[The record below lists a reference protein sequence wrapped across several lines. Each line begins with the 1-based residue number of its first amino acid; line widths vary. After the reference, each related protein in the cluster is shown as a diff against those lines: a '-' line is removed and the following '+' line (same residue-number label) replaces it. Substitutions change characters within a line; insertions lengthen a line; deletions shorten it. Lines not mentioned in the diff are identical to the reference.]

1 MRTKKA
7 NPEYLLC
14 KEIAAYL
21 RLRWPKVVYHFDLTG
36 LALSRAQAGM
46 TKAIQYGRGF
56 PDLFI
61 AQKGDLIDK
70 GTGLISRNYYSGL
83 FLELKAEG
91 TRLFK
96 KDGSIATPHL
106 VEQYDMINRLRNA
119 GYKAEFG
126 IGYEETVKI
135 IDEYLK

>member
-1 MRTKKA
+1 MRTKRA

-14 KEIAAYL
+14 REIAAYL

-91 TRLFK
+91 TRLLK

-119 GYKAEFG
+119 GYRAH
-126 IGYEETVKI
+126 IVVGYDQAVRI
-135 IDEYLK
+135 IEEYLK